1 MAEIRTV
8 TTLRSKA
15 YEIVAS
21 INAYERRLNQARA
34 DLAHVTAIIRLFEA
48 SGEPADMPR
57 YVNFHRLFRRHEK
70 IKLCLDALA
79 DGADLST
86 REIAFYVIRAKGFDE
101 ADGALVIVLVKK
113 LVHTLR
119 HLAAGSQVVMVG
131 KRRGMCVWR
140 MPCAQLPPQGYKR
153 AVNTCNF

>member
-8 TTLRSKA
+8 TTLRAKA
-15 YEIVAS
+15 QEIVAS
-21 INAYERRLNQARA
+21 INAYERRLDQARA
-34 DLAHVTAIIRLFEA
+34 DLAHVAAIIRLFEA

-57 YVNFHRLFRRHEK
+57 YVNLHRLFRRQEK
-70 IKLCLDALA
+70 TKLCLDALA

-86 REIAFYVIRAKGFDE
+86 REIAFYVIRAKSFDE

-119 HLAAGSQVVMVG
+119 HLEASGRIATVG
-131 KRRGMCVWR
+131 KRKGICVWR
-140 MPCAQLPPQGYKR
+140 SYP
-153 AVNTCNF
+153 V